1 MSEVYYPEINKRS
14 HPNFSGYL
22 KRPEILETVYSVEE
36 DGENAQDTRSAQAA
50 AAVAPRPPPA
60 NSDIRSEV
68 GAAAMASNVSIR
80 RRVDSTTNSDC
91 STDELCFSETE
102 TACSCSL
109 QSCSRRSSCGFCM
122 AQMVT
127 ASAPGSR
134 RSSSGSSVAA
144 GQTFNRVMSNH
155 RSMTKPKDV
164 KFKRINKAKSRSLE
178 ELRGKLTRSTDEDIE
193 DLDLDED
200 AAGSILEIGTCSN
213 GLRGGT
219 RLTSLRAMLG
229 QQRQS
234 LSLDQESTD
243 ASTN

>member
-1 MSEVYYPEINKRS
+1 M
-14 HPNFSGYL
+14 
-22 KRPEILETVYSVEE
+22 
-36 DGENAQDTRSAQAA
+36 
-50 AAVAPRPPPA
+50 
-60 NSDIRSEV
+60 
-68 GAAAMASNVSIR
+68 
-80 RRVDSTTNSDC
+80 
-91 STDELCFSETE
+91 
-102 TACSCSL
+102 
-109 QSCSRRSSCGFCM
+109 
-122 AQMVT
+122 
-127 ASAPGSR
+127 
-134 RSSSGSSVAA
+134 AA

-193 DLDLDED
+193 DFDLDED
-200 AAGSILEIGTCSN
+200 AAGSILEGGACGN

>member
-1 MSEVYYPEINKRS
+1 MSKLYCPEIEIRNHS
-14 HPNFSGYL
+14 NFSGYL

-50 AAVAPRPPPA
+50 AAAAPCPPPA

-68 GAAAMASNVSIR
+68 AAAAMASNVSIR

-200 AAGSILEIGTCSN
+200 AAGSILEGRACGN